1 MASPAASQGTGGGVV
16 RGQRTGHKTQDIQY
30 TAGGLL
36 GAGRGGGW
44 PSAILVALPVRPG
57 WRGRSGVPRILI
69 VSISNQDQRRPG
81 HQTQRP
87 SDQREIK
94 NSK

>member
-1 MASPAASQGTGGGVV
+1 MASPAASQGTGGVVV

-36 GAGRGGGW
+36 GAGRGGGGGG

-69 VSISNQDQRRPG
+69 VSIIQPRPEEA
-81 HQTQRP
+81 RP
-87 SDQREIK
+87 PNTETL
-94 NSK
+94 